1 MERNVVIAFMFC
13 LAMAFSGCT
22 RVSDKVVGDFTYTF
36 PAEKWMRFNE
46 EAGDV
51 VANYIVHEFEV
62 ADTASAY
69 TITLDFR
76 YTPRISEMSIPIVF
90 SVFSPDGEESHVRTT
105 LLITDKNKG
114 VVSKVIYP
122 VKYFKTPGTYKIQFF
137 QKTTKMLIDGAV
149 STNVKVKVTGK

>member
-22 RVSDKVVGDFTYTF
+22 GVQDKVVGDFTYTF

-46 EAGDV
+46 TAGDV
-51 VANYIVHEFEV
+51 VSNYIVHEFDIE
-62 ADTASAY
+62 DTAAAY

-76 YTPRISEMSIPIVF
+76 YTPQVSETEIPIVF

-105 LLITDKNKG
+105 LTITDKNKG
-114 VVSKVIYP
+114 FVSKVVYP
-122 VKYFKTPGTYKIQFF
+122 VKYFKTQGTYKIQFF

-149 STNVKVKVTGK
+149 STNVKVKMTGK